1 MCYTCLLLPLLP
13 LCSPS
18 REEKGP
24 EKRGDEMISNKFR
37 EEKSYVINGRLLLLL
52 LLLVLL
58 VGSALTDARIVF

>member
-37 EEKSYVINGRLLLLL
+37 EEKCYVIMHLSLPLSLPL
-52 LLLVLL
+52 SLSYDVSFL
-58 VGSALTDARIVF
+58 